1 MDPSREPVGI
11 DAHDLRHL
19 LGLLACD
26 LRLTREQ
33 LDAAAAGA
41 RGPALCALLA
51 RLDAGLQAIAT
62 GLAGG
67 AASTA
72 DLRPRAGGRSLA
84 DRAELVA
91 ALWERFERAGRL
103 PPGAATLHLERP
115 LLWPGPRAA
124 WQSLLL
130 NLLTNACAAAPAGP
144 VQLIADAEGL
154 RVRNGGRLPAP
165 ALLAALRAGTPPPP
179 GPDGHGQGLGLIVKA
194 AAALGLHLDAQL
206 LDDGVELTCLRAPRT
221 APILLL
227 IEDDEDLRVLLS
239 ELLRAEGFRVHAQA
253 AGGGLAPAPG
263 RFAAVI
269 ADLNLPGERGDCLL
283 AAWRAADPAL
293 LTVLLTGDSAAADR
307 RWPGVDAVLVK
318 PGLGRLRELL
328 APLRRGR
335 AGSGA

>member
-19 LGLLACD
+19 LSLLACD
-26 LRLTREQ
+26 LRLTRER
-33 LDAAAAGA
+33 LGPAEADVALPALRALVERLAEGLAALEAGLAAGA
-41 RGPALCALLA
+41 R
-51 RLDAGLQAIAT
+51 
-62 GLAGG
+62 
-67 AASTA
+67 STA
-72 DLRPRAGGRSLA
+72 DLRPLAGGRPLA
-84 DRAELVA
+84 DRSDLVA

-144 VQLIADAEGL
+144 LVLIADAEGL
-154 RVRNGGRLPAP
+154 RLRNGGRRPAP

-206 LDDGVELTCLRAPRT
+206 VDEGVELACLRAPRT
-221 APILLL
+221 APVLLL
-227 IEDDEDLRVLLS
+227 IEDDEELRVLLS
-239 ELLRAEGFRVHAQA
+239 ELLRAEGFRVHALA
-253 AGGGLAPAPG
+253 AGGGLAPAAG
-263 RFAAVI
+263 RFAAVV
-269 ADLNLPGERGDCLL
+269 ADLNLPGERGDRLL

-335 AGSGA
+335 AGSGE